1 MDWRRGWQQTGWKE
15 RSRNEERKG
24 ATKIKPK
31 KRNKKPKKRNKN
43 NISKGV
49 DEKNN
54 VEMEDRRKNKRK

>member
-1 MDWRRGWQQTGWKE
+1 MDWRRGWQETGWKE

-24 ATKIKPK
+24 ETKI
-31 KRNKKPKKRNKN
+31 KPKKRNKN